1 MLVDTG
7 AASSFLNW
15 NGVAQLNLDRNSP
28 LINPIVG
35 SIGAM
40 GADNMALQL
49 THRFVLK
56 RRWNLITENAYS
68 PAGIELGVENGGI
81 NVDIGDLPVLET
93 LKGDGVGGILGAD
106 LLMLCDVVRFVG
118 LNGRS
123 PTMTLYRSSANEL
136 IP

>member
-1 MLVDTG
+1 
-7 AASSFLNW
+7 
-15 NGVAQLNLDRNSP
+15 
-28 LINPIVG
+28 
-35 SIGAM
+35 
-40 GADNMALQL
+40 MALQL

-68 PAGIELGVENGGI
+68 PAGIELDVKNGGV

-106 LLMLCDVVRFVG
+106 LLMLCDVVRFGG

-123 PTMTLYRSSANEL
+123 PTMTLYRSEL
-136 IP
+136 